1 MESKTGP
8 DSAGL
13 PENPNRRTFIKKST
27 TALGISAICSYLSF
41 APENWYFSLKDPSG
55 LRSLPKKE
63 FFILPDYSV
72 QKPINAASIG
82 VSRSK
87 AVKERLVK
95 SLDAIGGLKHYIK
108 PNDIVFIKPNVAFDR
123 SPELGATTN
132 PIILGELI
140 KLLFEE
146 AKVKEVRVGDNPI
159 ESPADCFLKSGIKKA
174 VEQNGGRVVLPD
186 SNSFRILSTP
196 KAELI
201 KEWSFFAR
209 PFKNVNKVIGLA
221 PVKDHNLSQASMG
234 LKNWYGLLGGPRNQF
249 HQDIHT
255 IISDLAIMIK
265 PTLSILDGSRIL
277 MRNGPTGGD
286 PTFVETSNII
296 VSGTD
301 PVAMDT
307 WAFLNLLKR
316 KEQQLPLYLSKA
328 QQKGAGKMDFNGHL
342 KEVV

>member
-1 MESKTGP
+1 MENKTGP
-8 DSAGL
+8 DRIDL
-13 PENPNRRTFIKKST
+13 LEKPDRRTFIKKST
-27 TALGISAICSYLSF
+27 LAFGIGAICSYLSF
-41 APENWYFSLKDPSG
+41 APENWYLSLKDPSG
-55 LRSLPKKE
+55 LRSLPKKDA
-63 FFILPDYSV
+63 FVLPDYSV
-72 QKPINAASIG
+72 KKPIDAAYIG
-82 VSRSK
+82 VGHSID
-87 AVKERLVK
+87 VKKRLIK

-123 SPELGATTN
+123 SPELGATSN

-159 ESPADCFLKSGIKKA
+159 ESPADCFMKSGIKKV
-174 VEQNGGRVVLPD
+174 VEQNGGRIVLPD

-196 KAELI
+196 NADLI

-209 PFKNVNKVIGLA
+209 PFKNVTKVIGLA

-265 PTLSILDGSRIL
+265 PTLSIIDGSRIL

-286 PTFVETSNII
+286 PAFVETSNIL

-316 KEQQLPLYLSKA
+316 KEQELPLYLSKA
-328 QQKGAGKMDFNGHL
+328 QQKGAGQMDFNGRL

>member
-1 MESKTGP
+1 MKNKTK
-8 DSAGL
+8 S
-13 PENPNRRTFIKKST
+13 EKYNRRAFIKKS
-27 TALGISAICSYLSF
+27 SAAFGVGAASTYLAF
-41 APENWYFSLKDPSG
+41 APENWYLSLKDVSG
-55 LRSLPKKE
+55 LRSLPKTNP
-63 FFILPDYSV
+63 FVLPDYRV
-72 QKPINAASIG
+72 NKPVNAATIG
-82 VSRSK
+82 VSHSK
-87 AVKERLVK
+87 NIKKRLLK

-123 SPELGATTN
+123 SPELGATSN
-132 PIILGELI
+132 PVILGELI
-140 KLLFEE
+140 RMLFEE

-159 ESPADCFLKSGIKKA
+159 ESPADCFLKSGIKRV
-174 VEQNGGRVVLPD
+174 VEQNGGRVILPD
-186 SNSFRILSTP
+186 SNSFEILSTP

-209 PFKNVNKVIGLA
+209 PFKNVNKVIGLS
-221 PVKDHNLSQASMG
+221 PVKDHNLSQASIS

-265 PTLSILDGSRIL
+265 PTLTIIDGSRIL

-286 PTFVETSNII
+286 PAYVENSDIL

-301 PVAMDT
+301 AVGMDT

-316 KEQQLPLYLSKA
+316 EEKRLPQYLLKS

-342 KEVV
+342 KEVL